1 MTNIFQS
8 KLESL
13 VQQSAD
19 TLSIFDKAI
28 NDLTKINTEIVNEK
42 AIRSAKIVS
51 IENELNSLDIQESKN
66 TKVLENIKKFFD

>member
-28 NDLTKINTEIVNEK
+28 NNLTKINTEIVNEK